1 MPVDSTSNS
10 GVQSTQAYK
19 SLIKSEDPK
28 PLSDTRQYLH
38 EGTADSSQPFGKA
51 VNFVNGNLG
60 SHGDDNISKG
70 KAESYVRDVKLVEAG
85 EISNST
91 GFANS
96 AAGWLQEGNLTAA
109 AMNFGGMM
117 LAGAVDK
124 QNMYKS
130 NPGNG

>member
-1 MPVDSTSNS
+1 MPVNSTNSS
-10 GVQSTQAYK
+10 GVQSTQIYQSLVK
-19 SLIKSEDPK
+19 SDDPK

-51 VNFVNGNLG
+51 VHLVNGNLG
-60 SHGDDNISKG
+60 SHGNDEISKG

-96 AAGWLQEGNLTAA
+96 AAGWIKEGNVTAA
-109 AMNFGGMM
+109 VMNLGGMM
-117 LAGAVDK
+117 LAGAVDR

-130 NPGNG
+130 GSGN